1 MPLKESEIIVLKS
14 PAEIEK
20 MRKSNRIV
28 AEVLAAIKDVVRP
41 GIATIELERLCEE
54 ELKKRKVRPA
64 FKGYRGYPYCLC
76 TSVNEEVVHGMPSN
90 RVLRE
95 GDIISVDVGVE
106 CDGYYGD
113 AAITMPV
120 GRISEQASRLI
131 DVTEVA
137 LGRAI
142 EKAQVGNRLFDISY
156 AVQSYVEENGFSVVR
171 AFVGHGI
178 GRDLHEAPQVP
189 NFGTPGR
196 GVRLK
201 AGMVF
206 AIEPMINAGG
216 SDIVILDDGWT
227 VVTKDGSLSAHFEH
241 TIAITENGPCILSK
255 L

>member
-1 MPLKESEIIVLKS
+1 MKESEIIVLKS

-28 AEVLAAIKDVVRP
+28 AEVLASIKDVARP

-95 GDIISVDVGVE
+95 GDIISVDVGVD

-113 AAITMPV
+113 AAITMPI

-137 LGRAI
+137 LRRAI

-156 AVQSYVEENGFSVVR
+156 AVQSYVEKNGFSVVR

-227 VVTKDGSLSAHFEH
+227 AVTKDGSLSAHFEH

>member
-1 MPLKESEIIVLKS
+1 MKESEIIVLKS

-28 AEVLAAIKDVVRP
+28 AEVLASIKDVARP

-95 GDIISVDVGVE
+95 GDIISVDVGVD

-113 AAITMPV
+113 AAITMPI

-137 LGRAI
+137 LRRAI

-156 AVQSYVEENGFSVVR
+156 AVQSYVEEKGFSVVR

-227 VVTKDGSLSAHFEH
+227 AVTKDGSLSAHFEH

>member
-1 MPLKESEIIVLKS
+1 MKESEIIVLKS

-28 AEVLAAIKDVVRP
+28 AEVLASIKDVARP

-95 GDIISVDVGVE
+95 GDIISVDVGVD

-113 AAITMPV
+113 AAITMPI

-137 LGRAI
+137 LRRAI

-227 VVTKDGSLSAHFEH
+227 AVTKDGSLSAHFEH